1 MIRLRAIRDTLG
13 FDLALIAVGMPAAI
27 IGLILITTNRG
38 VM

>member
-1 MIRLRAIRDTLG
+1 MIRLRAMRDTLA
-13 FDLALIAVGMPAAI
+13 FDIAVLAVGMPAAI